1 MIEQALAGK
10 MNRYQ
15 GSGARGL
22 NVDAG
27 SAQVKL
33 VGNARGQNIFVVAG
47 LFELE

>member
-1 MIEQALAGK
+1 MIEQTLTGE

-15 GSGARGL
+15 GRGARGL
-22 NVDAG
+22 HVNAG

-33 VGNARGQNIFVVAG
+33 VGNARSQNIFVVAG